1 MVTSG
6 GPQRFGYASAG
17 LGADGFEPIYPQLSC
32 GLPDDSIQSVVL
44 NGPGGGFRER
54 PGSWSELWAPLLGCA
69 SWLLNL
75 CLIYYV
81 FSLLINTF
89 STRLRHLAK
98 HVYTTSVTM
107 FSAFVTMI
115 R

>member
-1 MVTSG
+1 MSWRSG
-6 GPQRFGYASAG
+6 TAG
-17 LGADGFEPIYPQLSC
+17 LLSIGAKRDQALQDIKQAAFTTLAAGFNVLVQCEAGVHRAPI
-32 GLPDDSIQSVVL
+32 
-44 NGPGGGFRER
+44 
-54 PGSWSELWAPLLGCA
+54 LGCP

-81 FSLLINTF
+81 FSLLITTF

-98 HVYTTSVTM
+98 HVYTTSATM

>member
-1 MVTSG
+1 MLR
-6 GPQRFGYASAG
+6 GPANKHTVRPLKSQLMAISQCCILASLAARSMQAHRKG
-17 LGADGFEPIYPQLSC
+17 M
-32 GLPDDSIQSVVL
+32 
-44 NGPGGGFRER
+44 
-54 PGSWSELWAPLLGCA
+54 LGCP